1 METNE
6 HGDNGTS
13 ELAAATAAV
22 AAKLLGKDDDFV
34 KDPME
39 EIEEKLSKDIIG
51 QAKATILS
59 LVREITPDNSAR
71 VLRMIETIAEH
82 HREMVASLGLGKDI
96 LNRRKKKAPSWA
108 GDPLSG
114 YESGAGLS
122 DSETFGAQA
131 VQQISS
137 TLNGVL
143 GKPYEG
149 RNVESLV
156 NALATAKES
165 ELDEALTTSIRAK
178 LDGML
183 SAPAKPVLPTN
194 TAVEEDRE
202 EDFDAQ

>member
-1 METNE
+1 MDIDE

-13 ELAAATAAV
+13 AVAIAAAAV
-22 AAKLLGKDDDFV
+22 QATLLDKDDDFV
-34 KDPME
+34 SDPME
-39 EIEEKLSKDIIG
+39 EIEQKLAEDIVG
-51 QAKATILS
+51 QAKTTILS

-96 LNRRKKKAPSWA
+96 LNRRKKKVPSWA
-108 GDPLSG
+108 GDPLSV

-137 TLNGVL
+137 TLNGAL

-165 ELDEALTTSIRAK
+165 ELDAELSGAIRSK
-178 LDGML
+178 LDGL
-183 SAPAKPVLPTN
+183 LDVGAPP
-194 TAVEEDRE
+194 EEDDE
-202 EDFDAQ
+202 GLEGEPDAQ

>member
-1 METNE
+1 MDTNE
-6 HGDNGTS
+6 HGGNGAS
-13 ELAAATAAV
+13 EVEIAAAAV
-22 AAKLLGKDDDFV
+22 QATLLDKEDDFV

-39 EIEEKLSKDIIG
+39 EIERKLADDIIS
-51 QAKATILS
+51 QAKTTIL
-59 LVREITPDNSAR
+59 LLCREITPDNSAR

-96 LNRRKKKAPSWA
+96 LNRRKKKVPSWA
-108 GDPLSG
+108 GDPLSI

-137 TLNGVL
+137 TLNGAL

-165 ELDEALTTSIRAK
+165 DLDAELSGAIRSK
-178 LDGML
+178 LDGL
-183 SAPAKPVLPTN
+183 LDVGAPP
-194 TAVEEDRE
+194 EEDESLE
-202 EDFDAQ
+202 EQPDAQ

>member
-13 ELAAATAAV
+13 EVAAATAAV
-22 AAKLLGKDDDFV
+22 AAQLLDGEGDFV

-39 EIEEKLSKDIIG
+39 DIERKLADDIIG
-51 QAKATILS
+51 QARATILS
-59 LVREITPDNSAR
+59 LCREITPDNAAR

-96 LNRRKKKAPSWA
+96 LNRRKKKVPSWA
-108 GDPLSG
+108 GDPLSM
-114 YESGAGLS
+114 YESGIGTSLS

-137 TLNGVL
+137 TLNGAL

-156 NALATAKES
+156 NALATAKDND
-165 ELDEALTTSIRAK
+165 LDANLTDAIRAK
-178 LDGML
+178 LDGVL
-183 SAPAKPVLPTN
+183 STEPASRPA
-194 TAVEEDRE
+194 AVEEE
-202 EDFDAQ
+202 INAE